1 MTKIL
6 PPLAAAL
13 LTALSAAA
21 APIAADSHIT
31 AVTVYADRA
40 VVTRDATL
48 DVAAGPVEVTFA
60 QLPAALLDPSLQV
73 SGQGT
78 AQTTLLDVTARS
90 AYVDFTPNERVKA
103 LEDQLRELARKDR
116 ALADRSTVLDQQ
128 RNYVLKIQNASTTPT
143 PDAAGSGAMSSPE
156 IWTKMLAF
164 SADQL
169 GKIAAELQSA
179 DAGRADLKSQREAL
193 EKQLAEL
200 RGAGGRSY
208 KTVTVRLDAATAGKL
223 DLTLRYAVSGA
234 RWSPAYDARV
244 SGDEQTAQLG
254 YFGVVRQNTGEDW
267 SQVDLTLSTAR
278 PALGGSPPP
287 LDPWTVDVRVP
298 RPMARDVSR
307 NETITLSPFSV
318 EAAKGKGYVAD
329 SSLAGTR
336 LHQTETAQASVAASA
351 TSASF
356 HIPAAATIPSDN
368 APQKVSIAHIS
379 LTAATEYQ
387 AIPKQLAAAFLTAKV
402 TNTSA
407 FPLLAGPMNVFL
419 DDTFVAAATL
429 RTVMPGEK
437 FDLALGAD
445 EGIAVKR
452 TLNRRFTESTGLMT
466 KSQRIT
472 YDFTLTVQNN
482 KKAAAKVVVLDQVP
496 VSRNEK
502 IVVKLVAPDER
513 VAKPEADG
521 TLKWTLELKPGEKRE
536 LPLTFT
542 VEYPADLAVTG
553 LE

>member
-128 RNYVLKIQNASTTPT
+128 RNYVLKIQNASTTPA

-244 SGDEQTAQLG
+244 AGDEPTAQLG

-267 SQVDLTLSTAR
+267 SRVDLTLSTAR

-287 LDPWTVDVRVP
+287 LDPWTVDVRGIVP
-298 RPMARDVSR
+298 LAMPTASAVRDQ
-307 NETITLSPFSV
+307 
-318 EAAKGKGYVAD
+318 AAGKN
-329 SSLAGTR
+329 R
-336 LHQTETAQASVAASA
+336 MFKAQALAAPETRVEQAQAQIDTHA

-379 LTAATEYQ
+379 VAAATEYQ